1 VAVDRKVQS
10 ILVCREL
17 AGVDRR
23 DPPRYLAGPN
33 GKPNRA
39 LIELRNGLASFID
52 DYQPDMPQR
61 FQWPRNIET

>member
-1 VAVDRKVQS
+1 VPLGGIS
-10 ILVCREL
+10 TEL
-17 AGVDRR
+17 FF
-23 DPPRYLAGPN
+23 PAGPN
-33 GKPNRA
+33 GKRNRA